1 MHPRQPHGINCNQ
14 LKTFRRCRLVAQLM
28 HLPCNKSNLTKNCM
42 IQLTCIH
49 TMAETWRQGKMS
61 GGEEVIEQRRQ
72 FLISAVVCACV
83 WIFFFVWY
91 LETLINGFNATSAR
105 SLSSWLVV
113 SYGPG
118 KLPFENYITLCQRT
132 HNRNECIATHTHTH
146 SLIRHRTYQWRN
158 IMFYKVVSCTTDAF
172 SDAAS
177 GEMTYFAVHL
187 SQSGVE
193 NGFSCWRE
201 QNTFQF
207 VETNNVGSTL
217 LFGHHMNCIY
227 DFKFNWKQS
236 QWIPLTNNATLHPS
250 LLSTHFFA
258 QPTKVLCTRFDRE
271 NGAKH

>member
-1 MHPRQPHGINCNQ
+1 MLLQHVLSRLGWLSVMAPENFHS
-14 LKTFRRCRLVAQLM
+14 KTISHFA
-28 HLPCNKSNLTKNCM
+28 NG
-42 IQLTCIH
+42 H
-49 TMAETWRQGKMS
+49 T
-61 GGEEVIEQRRQ
+61 IEM
-72 FLISAVVCACV
+72 
-83 WIFFFVWY
+83 
-91 LETLINGFNATSAR
+91 NAS
-105 SLSSWLVV
+105 
-113 SYGPG
+113 
-118 KLPFENYITLCQRT
+118 Q
-132 HNRNECIATHTHTH
+132 HTHTHTH

-217 LFGHHMNCIY
+217 LFGHHIY